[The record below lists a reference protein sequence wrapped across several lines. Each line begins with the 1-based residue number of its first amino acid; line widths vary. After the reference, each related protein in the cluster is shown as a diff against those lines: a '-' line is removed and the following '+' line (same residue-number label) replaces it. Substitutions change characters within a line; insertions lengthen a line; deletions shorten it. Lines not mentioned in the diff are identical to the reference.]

1 MPNPIPT
8 DRQRAIEMVHAATT
22 REERLAGYEA
32 FRAALRAERNAKRR
46 TRARMRRVG
55 LLVAGFLRDEGIEL
69 QGRDD

>member
-32 FRAALRAERNAKRR
+32 FRAALRAERNANPR
-46 TRARMRRVG
+46 TRARMPPLG